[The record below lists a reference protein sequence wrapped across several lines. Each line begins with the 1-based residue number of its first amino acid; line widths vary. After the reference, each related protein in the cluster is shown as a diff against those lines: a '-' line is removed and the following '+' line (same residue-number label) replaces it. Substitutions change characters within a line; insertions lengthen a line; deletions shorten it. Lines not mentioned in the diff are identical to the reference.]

1 MLTNDKKKYA
11 NWISNCKNTKN
22 NKFWSFRS
30 GYKQI
35 ILCKTQHQL
44 KQNTNK
50 SNKNLM
56 DVTIKLDHLWFF
68 VVKKYLFIGKGYFMQ
83 MLLFSMIRNPV
94 HAENCSSQKELSI
107 QKGKL
112 LFNLLNWK
120 CCGCSLNKESNSGFW
135 LFKLYL

>member
-1 MLTNDKKKYA
+1 
-11 NWISNCKNTKN
+11 
-22 NKFWSFRS
+22 
-30 GYKQI
+30 
-35 ILCKTQHQL
+35 
-44 KQNTNK
+44 
-50 SNKNLM
+50 M
-56 DVTIKLDHLWFF
+56 DVTINMDRLWFF
-68 VVKKYLFIGKGYFMQ
+68 VVKIYLFIGKGYFMQ

-94 HAENCSSQKELSI
+94 HAENCSY